1 MTLPETGAPGTAR
14 GLGPCTPAGRSPAVR
29 AGSAR
34 GTRSGCSC
42 KDGSAS
48 GRAQT
53 GCCHRWGSTHSP
65 PRLRPPGQT
74 PCSLESSNG
83 ARKGEDTS
91 TAGPMAARSY
101 PKRSTSNS
109 TISLPH
115 GTARGKAQCCP
126 AASIWVEMVWEPR
139 GEPRTACHLL
149 PALSLRARRP
159 SWVRVCTQSSCYKVS
174 ARTPQRSPFQEQ
186 KSCRKTSPLL
196 GVILTGPRG
205 CPAGGTAEPS
215 RLR

>member
-1 MTLPETGAPGTAR
+1 MPY
-14 GLGPCTPAGRSPAVR
+14 
-29 AGSAR
+29 
-34 GTRSGCSC
+34 
-42 KDGSAS
+42 
-48 GRAQT
+48 
-53 GCCHRWGSTHSP
+53 
-65 PRLRPPGQT
+65 RLRPPGHT

-83 ARKGEDTS
+83 AQEGEDS
-91 TAGPMAARSY
+91 GTAGPMAARGH

-126 AASIWVEMVWEPR
+126 AASIWVEMVWELR

-149 PALSLRARRP
+149 PALSLQARRP

-174 ARTPQRSPFQEQ
+174 AQTPHRSPFQEQ

-205 CPAGGTAEPS
+205 CPAGGTAEPW